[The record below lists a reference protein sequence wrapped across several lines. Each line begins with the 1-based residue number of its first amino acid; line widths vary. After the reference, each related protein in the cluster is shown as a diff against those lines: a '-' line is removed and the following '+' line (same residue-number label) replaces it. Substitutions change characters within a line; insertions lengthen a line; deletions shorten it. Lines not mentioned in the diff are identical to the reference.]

1 MVILKAFNQQ
11 RSANQLAV
19 IDRPTRMPHLT
30 LIKNASL
37 HERCG
42 LAIKMNLEHVQETIE
57 KVTASK
63 LYSIF
68 LSRHYQAY
76 LEQRDMLLSQAK
88 DVLGSRDLAAQ
99 WFNKPARGL
108 DYRPPCS
115 VVTDVHGYRLVRDY
129 LERIKYGVYC

>member
-1 MVILKAFNQQ
+1 MYSSEHSKPSHWSIGTSAFP
-11 RSANQLAV
+11 AA
-19 IDRPTRMPHLT
+19 
-30 LIKNASL
+30 
-37 HERCG
+37 
-42 LAIKMNLEHVQETIE
+42 
-57 KVTASK
+57 K
-63 LYSIF
+63 L
-68 LSRHYQAY
+68 LSSHYQAY
-76 LEQRDMLLSQAK
+76 LEQRDMILSQAK